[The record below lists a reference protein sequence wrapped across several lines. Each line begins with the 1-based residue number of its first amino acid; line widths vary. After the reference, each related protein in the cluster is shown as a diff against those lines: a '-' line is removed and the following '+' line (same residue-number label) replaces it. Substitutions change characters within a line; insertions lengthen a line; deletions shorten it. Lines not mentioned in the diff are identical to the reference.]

1 MAHTPTGSRRPPS
14 GAPNPAPG
22 AAGPP
27 PPRAPPGPGREGDPG
42 PPGRARG
49 VRAGARRTR
58 VQTWLPEL
66 ERNIPWVDLL
76 TAEQV
81 QTIHDASMDILEE
94 VGIDFRC
101 DEAAASWAA
110 TGAKVDGHR
119 VRIDREHL
127 MDLIGTAPSSYTMT
141 ARNPER
147 TVTVGDG
154 KQIFTPSYGAP
165 YVLGLDGVRRPGTIE
180 DFRNFTKLNHLSPAL
195 HMSGG
200 VVCEPMDIAVPKR
213 HLHMT
218 QSLLRYSDKPFMG
231 AVTSKER
238 AEDSLHMAGIVFGQ
252 DEVRETTVMTCLAN
266 GNTPL
271 VWDQTM
277 LDSVRVFAGAN
288 QATLFSPFVLGG
300 ASTPASTVGAVIQV
314 NIEALTGVAF
324 SQLVRAGAP
333 ALYGQWLSTVSMKT
347 GAPQAG
353 TPEICHMNMLTAQMA
368 RHYRLPSR
376 CSGSCT
382 SSKIVDAQA
391 GYEAAR
397 NMYGVLMAG
406 TNFVLSTTGYL
417 ESAMCQSY
425 AKWVLDNEQLEMMYR
440 LNSGP
445 SFDDLDEVLATMRE
459 VPPGG
464 HFLGTAHTLANFQ
477 AAFSMPEM
485 MNSDNYEQWLAD
497 GALSAEER
505 AVARC
510 RRMLDEYE
518 EPALSDDVA
527 AELDDFVAR
536 REAELPD
543 TVR

>member
-1 MAHTPTGSRRPPS
+1 MTDTAVEPELGRVRQ
-14 GAPNPAPG
+14 GRDAR
-22 AAGPP
+22 AA
-27 PPRAPPGPGREGDPG
+27 R
-42 PPGRARG
+42 
-49 VRAGARRTR
+49 RRTR
-58 VQTWLPEL
+58 TRSWLPEM
-66 ERNIPWVDLL
+66 ERRIPWVDLL
-76 TAEQV
+76 SDDQV
-81 QTIHDASMDILEE
+81 QVIHDASMDVVEE
-94 VGIDFRC
+94 IGVEFRC
-101 DEAAASWAA
+101 DDALALWRDAGAA
-110 TGAKVDGHR
+110 VDGAR
-119 VRIDREHL
+119 VRLDREHL
-127 MDLIGTAPSSYTMT
+127 MALVGTAPSSYTMV
-141 ARNPER
+141 ARDPTH
-147 TVTVGDG
+147 TVTVGNG
-154 KQIFTPSYGAP
+154 KTIFTPSYGAP
-165 YVLGLDGVRRPGTIE
+165 YVLGLDGTRRPGTLE
-180 DFRNFTKLNHLSPAL
+180 DFKNFTKLNHLSPAL

-200 VVCEPMDIAVPKR
+200 VVCEPMDVPVPKR
-213 HLHMT
+213 HLYMT
-218 QSLLRYSDKPFMG
+218 QNLLTYSSKPFMG

-238 AEDSLHMAGIVFGQ
+238 AEDSLYMAGIVFGQ
-252 DEVRETTVMTCLAN
+252 DVVRDTTVMTCLAN

-271 VWDQTM
+271 VWDKTM
-277 LDSVRVFAGAN
+277 LDSVRVFAAAN

-333 ALYGQWLSTVSMKT
+333 ALYGQWVSTVSMKT

-353 TPEICHMNMLTAQMA
+353 TPEVCHMNLLTAQMA
-368 RHYRLPSR
+368 RHYGLPSR

-382 SSKIVDAQA
+382 RSKMVDAQA

-425 AKWVLDNEQLEMMYR
+425 AKWVLDSEQLEMMYR

-445 SFDDLDEVLATMRE
+445 SFEDLDEVLATMRE

-477 AAFSMPEM
+477 TAFSMPEM
-485 MNSDNYEQWLAD
+485 MNSDNYEQWLAE

-505 AVARC
+505 AVAKC
-510 RRMLDEYE
+510 RQMLDDYE
-518 EPALSDDVA
+518 EPALPDDVA
-527 AELDDFVAR
+527 AELEDFMAR
-536 REAELPD
+536 RDAELPD